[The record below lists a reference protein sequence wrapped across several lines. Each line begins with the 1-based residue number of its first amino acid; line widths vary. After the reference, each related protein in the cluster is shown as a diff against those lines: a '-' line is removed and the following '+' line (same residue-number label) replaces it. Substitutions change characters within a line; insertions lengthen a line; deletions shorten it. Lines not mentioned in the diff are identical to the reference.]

1 MAVSHQQTRQR
12 EIEKLD
18 RDIAEKDIGLQ
29 HMANNLVQVRLAV
42 PSVTICT
49 TTMIHHHTA
58 GPLHISLAV
67 LSCQHTVNAL
77 PTYATVIVLVA

>member
-29 HMANNLVQVRLAV
+29 HMANNLVQVRLIV

-49 TTMIHHHTA
+49 TTMIHHHD
-58 GPLHISLAV
+58 SL
-67 LSCQHTVNAL
+67 LEICTCHQQ
-77 PTYATVIVLVA
+77 Y